1 MQFHGFSFDPSVPES
16 ITVLHELN
24 HNRVGLNDA
33 NWIIVIAQL
42 LEVVDYLHTKAE
54 VLHNDI
60 ACRNIVLGNA
70 IEKTTTSTTGNY
82 QIVLVDFGK
91 ATKLT
96 QGRMYHLNW
105 QEKHEYQQ
113 KFPQL
118 PPEVVEGDCRQCTHI
133 CMQLAESCTKLQTVS
148 VRSLMAYSRKLPTC
162 QLQAPLF
169 C

>member
-1 MQFHGFSFDPSVPES
+1 M
-16 ITVLHELN
+16 
-24 HNRVGLNDA
+24 
-33 NWIIVIAQL
+33 
-42 LEVVDYLHTKAE
+42 VDYLHTKAE

-105 QEKHEYQQ
+105 QEKHESFHNCHL
-113 KFPQL
+113 KLLKGTADSVP
-118 PPEVVEGDCRQCTHI
+118 

-148 VRSLMAYSRKLPTC
+148 VRHTGKPYGI
-162 QLQAPLF
+162 
-169 C
+169 